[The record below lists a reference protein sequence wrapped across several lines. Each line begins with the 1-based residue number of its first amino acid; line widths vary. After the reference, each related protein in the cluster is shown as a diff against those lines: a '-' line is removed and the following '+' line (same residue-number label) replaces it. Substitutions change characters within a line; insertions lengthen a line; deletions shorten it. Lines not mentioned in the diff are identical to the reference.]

1 MYWIP
6 SSLFQASQTLAMRN
20 ENVRLFLGL
29 QPLRQAAPPPTP
41 AGIAQLSSKTAEGGS
56 PQETPPITQA
66 SLAAGSISTGNAAR
80 GSAEAS
86 DGAKSAQ

>member
-6 SSLFQASQTLAMRN
+6 SSLFQMGQTLAMRN
-20 ENVRLFLGL
+20 EHVRSFLGL

-41 AGIAQLSSKTAEGGS
+41 AGDAKLGSKAEGGS
-56 PQETPPITQA
+56 PPEVPAVQGA
-66 SLAAGSISTGNAAR
+66 LAAGNIPGVYAAR
-80 GSAEAS
+80 GDAEAS